1 MATTDVTIINGAL
14 RKIGVQ
20 EIVLRTDETE
30 QGRVSNSTYDLL
42 LDAVLVDAPW
52 DFAITRAEITA
63 EDTGPDFEYDNY
75 FELPDGDP
83 DLYCL
88 RPLEI
93 INLTQYQWKV
103 EGRNIATSHESPLQL
118 IYVARIVDEE
128 VYTPQ
133 FIEALQARLALEW
146 AEPLTRQSS
155 IQQVMAALYERKI
168 TDAKAV
174 EAGQTGLHEDTD
186 EGTWVTSRFG

>member
-1 MATTDVTIINGAL
+1 MAVTDVTIINGAL

-20 EIVLRTDETE
+20 PIDDRDDVSE
-30 QGRVSNSTYDLL
+30 QGRLADETYDIL

-63 EDTGPDFEYDNY
+63 HATAPEFEYDNA
-75 FELPDGDP
+75 FDLPDGDP
-83 DLYCL
+83 DALCL

-103 EGRNIATSHESPLQL
+103 EGSQIITSHDSPLQL
-118 IYVARIVDEE
+118 IYVAQITDEAL
-128 VYTPQ
+128 YPPM
-133 FIEALQARLALEW
+133 FIEALQARLAMEW
-146 AEPLTRQSS
+146 AEPLMRQS
-155 IQQVMAALYERKI
+155 IVQQTMAALYERKI
-168 TDAKAV
+168 SDAKAV

-186 EGTWVTSRFG
+186 EGSWVTSRF